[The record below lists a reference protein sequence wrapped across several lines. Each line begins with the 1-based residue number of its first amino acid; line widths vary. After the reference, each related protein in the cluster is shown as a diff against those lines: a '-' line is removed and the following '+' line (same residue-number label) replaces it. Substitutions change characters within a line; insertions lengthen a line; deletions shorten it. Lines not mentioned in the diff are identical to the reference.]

1 MEIKELIVGLGIG
14 DKVIANKDLSSKVK
28 KGAIGSII
36 GEEGSWFGAGTWRIS
51 WNSGAHVE
59 SVSRDWDGISKI

>member
-1 MEIKELIVGLGIG
+1 MGLSVG

-28 KGAIGSII
+28 KGTIGSII
-36 GEEGSWFGAGTWRIS
+36 GEEGSWFGAGTWKIS

-59 SVSRDWDGISKI
+59 SVSRDSKEISKI